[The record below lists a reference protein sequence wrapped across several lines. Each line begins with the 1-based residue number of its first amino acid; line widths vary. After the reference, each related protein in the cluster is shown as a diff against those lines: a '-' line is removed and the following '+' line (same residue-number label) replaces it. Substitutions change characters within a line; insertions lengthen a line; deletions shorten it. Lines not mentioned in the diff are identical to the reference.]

1 MPADMMEK
9 TSSSPV
15 AATPASMNTTPDKP
29 KTASEHRKS
38 SKPIMEKRR
47 RARINESLGQLK
59 TLILD
64 ALKKDSSRHSK
75 LEKADILEM
84 TVKHLR
90 NLQRAQMT
98 AALNTDPT
106 VLGKYRAGFS
116 ECMNEVTR
124 FLSTC
129 EGVNTEVRTRLLGH
143 LANCMT
149 QINAMNYPSQHQ
161 HQHQLPSTAGPTHP
175 SFSQSMVQIPSSSP
189 QVLPMNAVSC
199 KGGSS
204 PANLS
209 SDATKVYGGFQIVPA
224 TDGQFAFLIPNAAFA
239 PNGPVI
245 PVCVKRCRTSNPSHS
260 LPPALGLGIR
270 GQGFQI
276 GENRLSPLVWEGQI
290 GYVGG
295 GRGLDFFS
303 NMENEVQKSTSDH
316 VDDEEDM
323 KLHPVQHLGQRLDRG
338 EEALQLMKMWLS
350 NILLGS
356 YSCDRH
362 QEKPGGPL
370 ACSINSLPTSVSVLT
385 LSVSKPVKIISRFAE
400 GDIGM

>member
-9 TSSSPV
+9 SSSSPV
-15 AATPASMNTTPDKP
+15 AATPASMSGTPDKP

-90 NLQRAQMT
+90 NLQRVQMT

-143 LANCMT
+143 LANCMN
-149 QINAMNYPSQHQ
+149 QINTMNYPSQPQMPAAVANPPPPHPAFNQ
-161 HQHQLPSTAGPTHP
+161 PMVQLPANT
-175 SFSQSMVQIPSSSP
+175 P
-189 QVLPMNAVSC
+189 QA
-199 KGGSS
+199 S
-204 PANLS
+204 PAPMSACKLGGP
-209 SDATKVYGGFQIVPA
+209 AVEAAKVYGGFQLVPA
-224 TDGQFAFLIPNAAFA
+224 SDGQFAFLITNPAF
-239 PNGPVI
+239 PHSGSVI
-245 PVCVKRCRTSNPSHS
+245 PVYTN
-260 LPPALGLGIR
+260 
-270 GQGFQI
+270 
-276 GENRLSPLVWEGQI
+276 
-290 GYVGG
+290 
-295 GRGLDFFS
+295 
-303 NMENEVQKSTSDH
+303 
-316 VDDEEDM
+316 
-323 KLHPVQHLGQRLDRG
+323 
-338 EEALQLMKMWLS
+338 
-350 NILLGS
+350 
-356 YSCDRH
+356 
-362 QEKPGGPL
+362 PGGTVPG
-370 ACSINSLPTSVSVLT
+370 SMPPTAASPSAMAAVTADSVWR
-385 LSVSKPVKIISRFAE
+385 PW
-400 GDIGM
+400 

>member
-9 TSSSPV
+9 SSSSPV

-98 AALNTDPT
+98 AALNTDPS

-143 LANCMT
+143 LASCMT
-149 QINAMNYPSQHQ
+149 QINAMNYPTQHQ
-161 HQHQLPSTAGPTHP
+161 IPAGPPHP
-175 SFSQSMVQIPSSSP
+175 TFAQPMVQIPSVSP
-189 QVLPMNAVSC
+189 QANGLPISGAPC
-199 KGGSS
+199 KSASNTSLS
-204 PANLS
+204 PE
-209 SDATKVYGGFQIVPA
+209 ATKVYGGFQLVPT

-245 PVCVKRCRTSNPSHS
+245 PVYNNASTPVPAAVSPGAPS
-260 LPPALGLGIR
+260 
-270 GQGFQI
+270 
-276 GENRLSPLVWEGQI
+276 V
-290 GYVGG
+290 
-295 GRGLDFFS
+295 
-303 NMENEVQKSTSDH
+303 TSD
-316 VDDEEDM
+316 
-323 KLHPVQHLGQRLDRG
+323 
-338 EEALQLMKMWLS
+338 
-350 NILLGS
+350 
-356 YSCDRH
+356 
-362 QEKPGGPL
+362 
-370 ACSINSLPTSVSVLT
+370 SVWR
-385 LSVSKPVKIISRFAE
+385 PW
-400 GDIGM
+400 

>member
-1 MPADMMEK
+1 MVFVGYFGQKMPADMMEK

-98 AALNTDPT
+98 AALNTDPS

-129 EGVNTEVRTRLLGH
+129 EGVTTEVRTRLLGH
-143 LANCMT
+143 LASCMT
-149 QINAMNYPSQHQ
+149 QINAMNYPTQHQ
-161 HQHQLPSTAGPTHP
+161 IPAAPPHPTFAQP
-175 SFSQSMVQIPSSSP
+175 MVQIPNASSQSNG
-189 QVLPMNAVSC
+189 LPINGAPC
-199 KGGSS
+199 KSAS
-204 PANLS
+204 TASLTS
-209 SDATKVYGGFQIVPA
+209 EATKVYGGFQLVPT

-239 PNGPVI
+239 ANGPVI
-245 PVCVKRCRTSNPSHS
+245 PVYNNANTPVPATVSPGAPS
-260 LPPALGLGIR
+260 
-270 GQGFQI
+270 
-276 GENRLSPLVWEGQI
+276 V
-290 GYVGG
+290 
-295 GRGLDFFS
+295 
-303 NMENEVQKSTSDH
+303 TSD
-316 VDDEEDM
+316 
-323 KLHPVQHLGQRLDRG
+323 
-338 EEALQLMKMWLS
+338 
-350 NILLGS
+350 
-356 YSCDRH
+356 
-362 QEKPGGPL
+362 
-370 ACSINSLPTSVSVLT
+370 SVWR
-385 LSVSKPVKIISRFAE
+385 PW
-400 GDIGM
+400 

>member
-1 MPADMMEK
+1 
-9 TSSSPV
+9 
-15 AATPASMNTTPDKP
+15 MNTTPDKP

-161 HQHQLPSTAGPTHP
+161 HQHQHQLPLPPAAGPTHP
-175 SFSQSMVQIPSSSP
+175 SFGQSMVQIPSASP

-204 PANLS
+204 PPSLP

-245 PVCVKRCRTSNPSHS
+245 PVYANNVNTPVPVPAAVSPGAPSGNADS
-260 LPPALGLGIR
+260 
-270 GQGFQI
+270 
-276 GENRLSPLVWEGQI
+276 VW
-290 GYVGG
+290 
-295 GRGLDFFS
+295 R
-303 NMENEVQKSTSDH
+303 
-316 VDDEEDM
+316 
-323 KLHPVQHLGQRLDRG
+323 P
-338 EEALQLMKMWLS
+338 W
-350 NILLGS
+350 
-356 YSCDRH
+356 
-362 QEKPGGPL
+362 
-370 ACSINSLPTSVSVLT
+370 
-385 LSVSKPVKIISRFAE
+385 
-400 GDIGM
+400 